1 MDSRDVG
8 ESDESVRASGTVRDL
23 ERRGFLGLEDLGL
36 REVREGIWRG
46 YWGKRGVEEEGR
58 LVMGW
63 ERR

>member
-1 MDSRDVG
+1 LDSRDVG

-36 REVREGIWRG
+36 REVREGRG

>member
-1 MDSRDVG
+1 MG
-8 ESDESVRASGTVRDL
+8 ESEESVTASGTVKDL

-36 REVREGIWRG
+36 REVSNGIWRG

-58 LVMGW
+58 LVMGL